1 MKFSHILEAHLPLF
15 FEKVNKKISYPLV
28 YSPPPLLKFHSGYGT
43 AIGSTRLESVWR
55 LIKIEKYVQKVF

>member
-43 AIGSTRLESVWR
+43 AIGSTRLESV
-55 LIKIEKYVQKVF
+55 